1 MFFCQSYSA
10 RVFKMTNI
18 KTGRNNFTINLQTNK
33 NFNKRNKL
41 TVDDK
46 WPLYWFTILK
56 VIAVVLCLTIQQNLY
71 IINFPRRQKYCY
83 QRILK

>member
-33 NFNKRNKL
+33 IQVL
-41 TVDDK
+41 TK
-46 WPLYWFTILK
+46 ET
-56 VIAVVLCLTIQQNLY
+56 NLQSMTNGHSIGLQY
-71 IINFPRRQKYCY
+71 
-83 QRILK
+83 